1 MNESSALRRR
11 WRYEVVGIFMM
22 LGLGI
27 IYGWSNF
34 IVPMQEDMGW
44 RSDQIALAYSI
55 ATTMHCFGSLFGGV
69 VAKKIGG
76 KKVLVI
82 GMVIMIL
89 GFLLASSANS
99 ILVLC
104 VGYGFCVGSGAG
116 MGYNALIGLVVPW
129 FPDKK
134 GLASGLLFMSF
145 GFCSM
150 VFGLY
155 AVSLIT
161 SFGWRGAFRIVGIAY
176 GLAIIVLGMFL
187 KPVGKDD
194 VLPEAESSAQGDSSF
209 QPMNITGWELVKRPS
224 FIAFFFWGALMC
236 GCGLL
241 MIGHASP
248 IAQEI
253 GFSAGNA
260 AVLAGV
266 LTGFNGIGRVI
277 FGRIC
282 DKKGT
287 AIVMAAGS
295 ILFIIGSLLMYFS
308 IRNTILPLMVIA
320 FIIMG
325 FAYGSIT
332 PTTTSVMAGF
342 YGMEYYAINVGIA
355 NINVF
360 PASFGGPFISG
371 IMVQNSGSYASTA
384 LFVFALSIGALILG
398 RFVRRP

>member
-1 MNESSALRRR
+1 
-11 WRYEVVGIFMM
+11 MM